1 MKKVLWSVAAA
12 ALILTLTGCAGTA
25 GPVQSENC
33 PPQTA
38 VVTTPELSAPP
49 PKAVESEPVSF
60 SASNKLPVGD
70 SPEDSTASEEP
81 TPSPE
86 PPAKPSASPVSDTAL
101 APAPR
106 ETPAPAPAVEETPP
120 PKQTTITFNVTTQ
133 KGAGESPS
141 PTPSAVPEPEP
152 APTPAPPAETPPP
165 ASAESTFSID
175 HWISYAQNYARDAGL
190 NLDATAVDCWDNP
203 ITAGAHCTCLER
215 DIQSRLNRYAR
226 DESITDVWIWAEPRG
241 DGSYDLYIGYA

>member
-1 MKKVLWSVAAA
+1 MKKALWSITAAT
-12 ALILTLTGCAGTA
+12 LILTLTGCAGTA
-25 GPVQSENC
+25 GPVQSENS
-33 PPQTA
+33 PPQPA
-38 VVTTPELSAPP
+38 AVTTPELSAPP
-49 PKAVESEPVSF
+49 TKAGESKPVSF

-70 SPEDSTASEEP
+70 SPEDSAASEKP

-86 PPAKPSASPVSDTAL
+86 LPAKPSASPVPDTAL

-106 ETPAPAPAVEETPP
+106 VTQAPAVEETPL

-175 HWISYAQNYARDAGL
+175 HWIGYAQNYARDAGL

-215 DIQSRLNRYAR
+215 DIQSRLNRYAK
-226 DESITDVWIWAEPRG
+226 DESITDVWIWAEPRA

>member
-1 MKKVLWSVAAA
+1 MGPKEARAIKKVLWSITAAT
-12 ALILTLTGCAGTA
+12 LILTLTGCAGTA

-33 PPQTA
+33 PPQPA
-38 VVTTPELSAPP
+38 AVTTPELSALST
-49 PKAVESEPVSF
+49 KAIESEPVSF

-70 SPEDSTASEEP
+70 SPEDSAASEEP

-86 PPAKPSASPVSDTAL
+86 PPAKPSASPVPDTAL
-101 APAPR
+101 APVPR
-106 ETPAPAPAVEETPP
+106 ENQAPAVE
-120 PKQTTITFNVTTQ
+120 
-133 KGAGESPS
+133 
-141 PTPSAVPEPEP
+141 
-152 APTPAPPAETPPP
+152 ETPPP

-175 HWISYAQNYARDAGL
+175 HWIGYAQNYARDTGL

-215 DIQSRLNRYAR
+215 DIQSRLNRYVR
-226 DESITDVWIWAEPRG
+226 DESITDVWIWAEPRS

>member
-1 MKKVLWSVAAA
+1 MKKVLWSIAAA
-12 ALILTLTGCAGTA
+12 TLILTLTGCAGTA
-25 GPVQSENC
+25 GPVQSENY
-33 PPQTA
+33 PPQPA
-38 VVTTPELSAPP
+38 AVTTPELSAPP
-49 PKAVESEPVSF
+49 TKAVESEPVSF
-60 SASNKLPVGD
+60 SAGNKLPVGD
-70 SPEDSTASEEP
+70 SPEDSAASEKP
-81 TPSPE
+81 MLSLE
-86 PPAKPSASPVSDTAL
+86 PPAKPSASPVPDTAL

-106 ETPAPAPAVEETPP
+106 ETQTPAVEETPP

-175 HWISYAQNYARDAGL
+175 HWIGYAQNYARDAGL

-215 DIQSRLNRYAR
+215 DIQSRLNRYAK
-226 DESITDVWIWAEPRG
+226 DESITDVWIWAEPRA

>member
-1 MKKVLWSVAAA
+1 MKKVLWSIAAA
-12 ALILTLTGCAGTA
+12 TLILTLTGCAGTA
-25 GPVQSENC
+25 GPVQSENY
-33 PPQTA
+33 PPQPA
-38 VVTTPELSAPP
+38 AVTTPELSAPP
-49 PKAVESEPVSF
+49 TKAVESEPVSF
-60 SASNKLPVGD
+60 SAGNKLPVGD
-70 SPEDSTASEEP
+70 SPEDSAASEKP
-81 TPSPE
+81 MPSLE
-86 PPAKPSASPVSDTAL
+86 PPAKPSASPVPDTAL

-106 ETPAPAPAVEETPP
+106 ETQAPAVEETPP

-152 APTPAPPAETPPP
+152 APTPAPPTETPPP

-175 HWISYAQNYARDAGL
+175 HWIGYAQNYARDTGL

-203 ITAGAHCTCLER
+203 ITADAHCTCLER
-215 DIQSRLNRYAR
+215 DIQSRLNRYVR
-226 DESITDVWIWAEPRG
+226 DESITDVWIWAEPRS